1 MTEPFSD
8 FELQARAIREEN
20 AVILEAFE
28 KGLKLSG
35 LKEKSIRKHLSNI
48 DFYINHY
55 LPYDGLNRA
64 KDGVVSIHGFFDWFF
79 PRKAMWSSPSAVKES
94 IASLK
99 KFYHFMV
106 QVELINDADYQFLLA
121 VVKEE
126 KDRWLAHYGQEY
138 DGYQDRP

>member
-1 MTEPFSD
+1 MTDPFHD
-8 FELQARAIREEN
+8 FELQANGVREEN

-28 KGLKLSG
+28 KALKMSG

-55 LPYDGLNRA
+55 LLYDGLNRA
-64 KDGVVSIHGFFDWFF
+64 KDGVVSICGFFDWFF
-79 PRKAMWSSPSAVKES
+79 PRKAMWSSPSAVKEN

-99 KFYHFMV
+99 KFYHFMM
-106 QVELINDADYQFLLA
+106 QVELIDDVDYQFLLA

-126 KDRWLAHYGQEY
+126 KDGWLARYEHEY
-138 DGYQDRP
+138 DW